1 MKIYIVYESNYE
13 DLVREGCE
21 GTLLIGAFIDEKK
34 ALECKKQRIEEGKNI
49 GFVTDRQS
57 SVYSNPVRMYD
68 KEIDNFDR
76 YYEIYHEEI
85 EVE

>member
-13 DLVREGCE
+13 DLVREGCS

-34 ALECKKQRIEEGKNI
+34 ALERKKQRIEDGKDN
-49 GFVTDRQS
+49 GYVTNRQS
-57 SVYSNPVRMYD
+57 SIYSNPVAMYY